1 MAQPQII
8 LEPNYSLE
16 FRTFAQR
23 ANALPPPTDFLLV
36 YVVASAFDSLP
47 TDSIV
52 LINPNSEYEL
62 PPNRGR
68 SEVLLVRLAP
78 QALIETATRLRLH
91 REAARLSF
99 RPTLEPITDARLQ
112 ATLTALTNEWQTH
125 AAGWRE
131 MLGTLVQQLTVQLL
145 RQHINVERSD
155 EIELSRVGLV
165 DRRLRRAIE
174 FMHDHC
180 GRELSL
186 REIAEAAYVSEF
198 HFARL
203 FKKITG
209 QTPHNYLATVRVE
222 KARRLLAE
230 TDLPITEIG
239 ARVGYSSQSHFTK
252 VFREATGATPKA
264 FRDAAQKIT

>member
-16 FRTFAQR
+16 YRTCTQR
-23 ANALPPPTDFLLV
+23 ANALPPQTDFLLV
-36 YVVASAFDSLP
+36 YVTVSNFEALP
-47 TDSIV
+47 ADSIV

-62 PPNRGR
+62 PRNRGR

-78 QALIETATRLRLH
+78 TALLETATRLRLH
-91 REAARLSF
+91 REAALLSF
-99 RPTLEPITDARLQ
+99 RQPLVPVEDARLS
-112 ATLTALTNEWQTH
+112 ATLTALTNESQTR

-131 MLGTLVQQLTVQLL
+131 MLGSLIQQLTVHLL

-209 QTPHNYLATVRVE
+209 QTPHAYLALIRVE

-239 ARVGYSSQSHFTK
+239 ARVGYTSQSHFTK
-252 VFREATGATPKA
+252 VFRDATGATPKA
-264 FRDAAQKIT
+264 FRDAAQQLN

>member
-8 LEPNYSLE
+8 LETNYSLE
-16 FRTFAQR
+16 FRTFTQR
-23 ANALPPPTDFLLV
+23 ANRLPPPNDFLLV
-36 YVVASAFDSLP
+36 YAVASTFDSWP

-52 LINPNSEYEL
+52 LINPQEAYEL
-62 PPNRGR
+62 PRNRGR
-68 SEVLLVRLAP
+68 SELLLVRLAP

-91 REAARLSF
+91 REAALLSF
-99 RPTLEPITDARLQ
+99 RQTLEPLTDARLQ
-112 ATLTALTNEWQTH
+112 ATLAALVNEWQTR

-131 MLGTLVQQLTVQLL
+131 MLGSLVQQLTVHLL
-145 RQHINVERSD
+145 RQHINVKRSD

-180 GRELSL
+180 GRDLSL

-203 FKKITG
+203 F
-209 QTPHNYLATVRVE
+209 
-222 KARRLLAE
+222 
-230 TDLPITEIG
+230 
-239 ARVGYSSQSHFTK
+239 
-252 VFREATGATPKA
+252 
-264 FRDAAQKIT
+264 

>member
-16 FRTFAQR
+16 FRTFTQR
-23 ANALPPPTDFLLV
+23 AYCLPPQTDFLLV
-36 YVVASAFDSLP
+36 YVVESDFETLP
-47 TDSIV
+47 ANSI
-52 LINPNSEYEL
+52 LFINPNSEYEL
-62 PPNRGR
+62 PRNRGR

-78 QALIETATRLRLH
+78 PALLETATRLRLH
-91 REAARLSF
+91 REAALLSF
-99 RPTLEPITDARLQ
+99 RQPLTPIADTRLQ
-112 ATLTALTNEWQTH
+112 TTLASLVNEWQTR

-131 MLGTLVQQLTVQLL
+131 MVGSLIQQLTVHLL

-209 QTPHNYLATVRVE
+209 QTPHAYLASLRVT

-239 ARVGYSSQSHFTK
+239 AQVGYTSQSHFTK
-252 VFREATGATPKA
+252 VFRDATGATPKA
-264 FRDAAQKIT
+264 FRDAAQKMN